1 MERVYKDKR
10 YIALFV
16 LPGFLLFV
24 TVLFVPII
32 QSFITSFYQWN
43 GLSKRVFIGLQNYMD
58 LTTDDVFLSAL
69 KNNLIILIMS
79 FAINLTAGMFFA
91 YVISRKVKGS
101 SIFRTFYFLPVVIS
115 AAVTGLLWK
124 FVFDVNLGIFN
135 NIFNSLGFKALAN
148 IDLLSDNRT
157 ALFMVSLVSIWQ
169 WLGYFIILF
178 LAGISGIP
186 EEMFESAKLD
196 GAGELSMLRHI
207 VIPMIT
213 PVLKIC
219 SVFICTGAL
228 KTFDIIYVMTG
239 GGPAHATEVIATK
252 LYTDA
257 FQKMQFGYGSAISTI
272 MLILSIGLTMGINR
286 KSLSISGL

>member
-1 MERVYKDKR
+1 MEKVYKDKR

-16 LPGFLLFV
+16 LPGFILYI
-24 TVLFVPII
+24 TILFVPII
-32 QSFITSFYQWN
+32 QSFITSFYQWD
-43 GLSKRVFIGLQNYMD
+43 GLSQRVFIGFQNYVD
-58 LTTDDVFLSAL
+58 LMTDDVFVLAL

-79 FAINLTAGMFFA
+79 FSINLTIGVFFA
-91 YVISRKVKGS
+91 YVISRKIKGS
-101 SIFRTFYFLPVVIS
+101 GLFRTFYFLPVVIS

-124 FVFDVNLGIFN
+124 FILDVNIGIFN
-135 NIFNSLGFKALAN
+135 NIFSALGLQSLAN

-157 ALFMVSLVSIWQ
+157 ALIMVSLISIWQ
-169 WLGYFIILF
+169 WLGYFIILL

-186 EEMFESAKLD
+186 DEMFESAKLD
-196 GAGELSMLRHI
+196 GAGEFSILCNI
-207 VIPMIT
+207 VLPMIT

-228 KTFDIIYVMTG
+228 KTFDIIYTMTG

-272 MLILSIGLTMGINR
+272 MLNLSIGITMGINR
-286 KSLSISGL
+286 KSLSVSGL